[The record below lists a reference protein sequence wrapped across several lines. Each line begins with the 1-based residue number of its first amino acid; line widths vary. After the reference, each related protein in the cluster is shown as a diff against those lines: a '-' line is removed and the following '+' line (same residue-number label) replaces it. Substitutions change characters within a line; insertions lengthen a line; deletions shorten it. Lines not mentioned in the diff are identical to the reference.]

1 MELTPTLPLL
11 AILAAIGVGTGTL
24 GAILG
29 TGGGV
34 FLIPVLV
41 LGFDVPMR
49 FAIGT
54 SILSVI
60 ATSTAVAITNVERGT
75 ANMRL
80 GMTLEIGTSLGAIV
94 GGLTAGVIRG
104 DILEIIFGLVL
115 VPTAVVMWRKRAED
129 GESGEQAT
137 TPASE
142 PATTQA
148 AAAAL
153 SGGGLPQEGQRS
165 LGRLGATYFDTA
177 LGREI
182 SYRVQ
187 RVWAGLGISV
197 MAGIL
202 SGLLGIGGGVFKVPA
217 INLLCGVPIKA
228 AAATSN
234 FMIGVTAAASAFL
247 YLGRGDV
254 HPAMTAAV
262 VLGIVLGSVVG
273 SFLNRYV
280 GGLFVKRLFAV
291 LLVGVAAQLLVR
303 AWMEEGGGG
312 HA

>member
-80 GMTLEIGTSLGAIV
+80 GMTLEIGTSLGAIA

-104 DILEIIFGLVL
+104 DMLEIIFGLVL
-115 VPTAVVMWRKRAED
+115 MPTAVVMWRKRAED
-129 GESGEQAT
+129 GEAGEAAT
-137 TPASE
+137 G
-142 PATTQA
+142 
-148 AAAAL
+148 L
-153 SGGGLPQEGQRS
+153 LPQAE
-165 LGRLGATYFDTA
+165 
-177 LGREI
+177 
-182 SYRVQ
+182 
-187 RVWAGLGISV
+187 
-197 MAGIL
+197 
-202 SGLLGIGGGVFKVPA
+202 P
-217 INLLCGVPIKA
+217 
-228 AAATSN
+228 
-234 FMIGVTAAASAFL
+234 
-247 YLGRGDV
+247 
-254 HPAMTAAV
+254 H
-262 VLGIVLGSVVG
+262 
-273 SFLNRYV
+273 
-280 GGLFVKRLFAV
+280 
-291 LLVGVAAQLLVR
+291 GVAGPSWAVWGWVVWGRRILIRRLAGKSR
-303 AWMEEGGGG
+303 TACSGCGPGWGSR
-312 HA
+312 

>member
-104 DILEIIFGLVL
+104 DMLEIIFGLVL
-115 VPTAVVMWRKRAED
+115 VPTAVVMWRKRAGD
-129 GESGEQAT
+129 GEAGEAAT
-137 TPASE
+137 G
-142 PATTQA
+142 
-148 AAAAL
+148 L
-153 SGGGLPQEGQRS
+153 LPQAEPTASLGHLG

-182 SYRVQ
+182 SYRVE
-187 RVWAGLGISV
+187 RLWAGLGISV
-197 MAGIL
+197 MAGVL

-254 HPAMTAAV
+254 QPAMTAAV
-262 VLGIVLGSVVG
+262 VLGIVLGSGVG

-291 LLVGVAAQLLVR
+291 LLVGVAVQLLVR
-303 AWMEEGGGG
+303 AWMGHGG

>member
-129 GESGEQAT
+129 GESGEAAT
-137 TPASE
+137 NPSAEVGS
-142 PATTQA
+142 
-148 AAAAL
+148 
-153 SGGGLPQEGQRS
+153 PQMPKEKPS
-165 LGRLGATYFDTA
+165 LGRLGATYFDAA

-187 RVWAGLGISV
+187 RLWAGLEISV
-197 MAGIL
+197 MAGVL

-291 LLVGVAAQLLVR
+291 LLVGVAVQLLVR
-303 AWMEEGGGG
+303 AWMEGGGGG

>member
-94 GGLTAGVIRG
+94 GGLTAGVIHG

-115 VPTAVVMWRKRAED
+115 VPTALVMWRKRAGD
-129 GESGEQAT
+129 A
-137 TPASE
+137 PC
-142 PATTQA
+142 P
-148 AAAAL
+148 
-153 SGGGLPQEGQRS
+153 
-165 LGRLGATYFDTA
+165 
-177 LGREI
+177 
-182 SYRVQ
+182 
-187 RVWAGLGISV
+187 
-197 MAGIL
+197 
-202 SGLLGIGGGVFKVPA
+202 
-217 INLLCGVPIKA
+217 VPI
-228 AAATSN
+228 TC
-234 FMIGVTAAASAFL
+234 
-247 YLGRGDV
+247 
-254 HPAMTAAV
+254 
-262 VLGIVLGSVVG
+262 
-273 SFLNRYV
+273 
-280 GGLFVKRLFAV
+280 
-291 LLVGVAAQLLVR
+291 
-303 AWMEEGGGG
+303 
-312 HA
+312 

>member
-1 MELTPTLPLL
+1 M
-11 AILAAIGVGTGTL
+11 
-24 GAILG
+24 
-29 TGGGV
+29 
-34 FLIPVLV
+34 
-41 LGFDVPMR
+41 
-49 FAIGT
+49 
-54 SILSVI
+54 S
-60 ATSTAVAITNVERGT
+60 ERGT

-80 GMTLEIGTSLGAIV
+80 GMTLEIGTSVGAIV

-104 DILEIIFGLVL
+104 DMLEIIFGLVL

-129 GESGEQAT
+129 GESAEPAT
-137 TPASE
+137 TRASE

-148 AAAAL
+148 AAP
-153 SGGGLPQEGQRS
+153 GLAQDAHPQPS

-262 VLGIVLGSVVG
+262 VLGIVLGSGVG

-291 LLVGVAAQLLVR
+291 LLVGVAVQLLVR
-303 AWMEEGGGG
+303 AWMEEGGG

>member
-1 MELTPTLPLL
+1 MDLTPSL
-11 AILAAIGVGTGTL
+11 ALFATLAAIGVGTGTA

-41 LGFDVPMR
+41 LLFDVPMR

-60 ATSTAVAITNVERGT
+60 ATSTAVASTNVERGT

-80 GMTLEIGTSLGAIV
+80 GMTLEIGTSLGAIA

-104 DILEIIFGLVL
+104 DILEMIFGLVL
-115 VPTAVVMWRKRAED
+115 IPTAVLMWRKRAED
-129 GESGEQAT
+129 GESGGAESGR
-137 TPASE
+137 PA
-142 PATTQA
+142 A
-148 AAAAL
+148 
-153 SGGGLPQEGQRS
+153 GGVSQEAQPRSS
-165 LGRLGATYFDTA
+165 LGRLGATYFDAA
-177 LGREI
+177 LRREI

-187 RVWAGLGISV
+187 RVWAGLGISFV
-197 MAGIL
+197 AGVL

-247 YLGRGDV
+247 YFGRGDV
-254 HPAMTAAV
+254 HPSMTAAV
-262 VLGIVLGSVVG
+262 VLGIVLGSGVG
-273 SFLNRYV
+273 SYLNRFV
-280 GGLFVKRLFAV
+280 GGLLVKRLFSL

-303 AWMEEGGGG
+303 ALWEGK
-312 HA
+312 

>member
-94 GGLTAGVIRG
+94 GGLTAGVIHG
-104 DILEIIFGLVL
+104 DMLEIIFGLVL
-115 VPTAVVMWRKRAED
+115 VPTAVVMWRKRAGD
-129 GESGEQAT
+129 GEAG
-137 TPASE
+137 E
-142 PATTQA
+142 PATG
-148 AAAAL
+148 L
-153 SGGGLPQEGQRS
+153 LPQAEPTASLGKLGAGQS
-165 LGRLGATYFDTA
+165 GLGRLGATYFDAA

-187 RVWAGLGISV
+187 RLWAGLGISV
-197 MAGIL
+197 MAGVL

-254 HPAMTAAV
+254 QPAMTAAV

-291 LLVGVAAQLLVR
+291 LLVGVAVQLLVR
-303 AWMEEGGGG
+303 AWMEGAGGG